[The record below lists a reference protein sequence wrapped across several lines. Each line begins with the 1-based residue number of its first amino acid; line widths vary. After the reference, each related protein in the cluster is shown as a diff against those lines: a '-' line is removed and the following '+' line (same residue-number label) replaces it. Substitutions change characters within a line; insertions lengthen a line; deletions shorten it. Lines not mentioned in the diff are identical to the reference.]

1 MEIDP
6 VEILRKKGLKVTPQ
20 RLAVLKLLSKGG
32 HYSGEQIFEEL
43 KKNEPS
49 ISLSTIYNAL
59 EALESAGIINS
70 FEANGITWYEMRR
83 NPHVNVI
90 CEDKNEIIDVDINID
105 EIVQQLKNKGINV
118 INLSVV
124 AYADCSKIEN
134 K

>member
-49 ISLSTIYNAL
+49 ISLSTVYNAL

-70 FEANGITWYEMRR
+70 FEANGVTWYEMRR

>member
-1 MEIDP
+1 MEITP

-20 RLAVLKLLSKGG
+20 RLAVLSLLSKGG

-49 ISLSTIYNAL
+49 ISLSTVYNAL
-59 EALESAGIINS
+59 EVLEKAGIINS

-83 NPHVNVI
+83 QPHVNVI
-90 CEDKNEIIDVDINID
+90 CEENNEIMDVDINLEEVIN
-105 EIVQQLKNKGINV
+105 QLKEKGINV

-124 AYADCSKIEN
+124 AYAECSKLES

>member
-49 ISLSTIYNAL
+49 ISLSTVYNAL

-105 EIVQQLKNKGINV
+105 DIIQQLKNKGINV

>member
-49 ISLSTIYNAL
+49 ISLSTVYNAL

-124 AYADCSKIEN
+124 AYAYCSKIEN

>member
-49 ISLSTIYNAL
+49 ISLSTVYNAL

-105 EIVQQLKNKGINV
+105 EIIQQLKNKGINV

>member
-1 MEIDP
+1 
-6 VEILRKKGLKVTPQ
+6 
-20 RLAVLKLLSKGG
+20 
-32 HYSGEQIFEEL
+32 
-43 KKNEPS
+43 
-49 ISLSTIYNAL
+49 
-59 EALESAGIINS
+59 
-70 FEANGITWYEMRR
+70 MRR

>member
-49 ISLSTIYNAL
+49 ISLSTVYNAL
-59 EALESAGIINS
+59 EALETAGIINS

-90 CEDKNEIIDVDINID
+90 CEDKNEIIDVDINLE
-105 EIVQQLKNKGINV
+105 EIIQQLKNKGINV

>member
-49 ISLSTIYNAL
+49 ISLSTVYNAL

-90 CEDKNEIIDVDINID
+90 CEDKNEIIDIDINID

>member
-49 ISLSTIYNAL
+49 ISLSTVYNAL
-59 EALESAGIINS
+59 EALETAGIINS

-90 CEDKNEIIDVDINID
+90 CEDKNAIIDVDINLE
-105 EIVQQLKNKGINV
+105 EIIQQLKNKGINV

>member
-20 RLAVLKLLSKGG
+20 RLAVLKLLSRGG

-49 ISLSTIYNAL
+49 ISLSTVYNAL

-105 EIVQQLKNKGINV
+105 DIIQQLKNKGINV

>member
-49 ISLSTIYNAL
+49 ISLSTVYNAL

-124 AYADCSKIEN
+124 AYAECSKIEN

>member
-49 ISLSTIYNAL
+49 ISLSTVYNAL